1 MAMKKKMLKQTKPTR
16 KKTIKRAPKR
26 KLAVVAIGGN
36 SLIKDAAHQSVE
48 DQHDALRET
57 AHHIADMIEQ
67 GWDVAIGHGNGPQV
81 GFVLRRSEI
90 AAKVEG
96 MHEVPLDVCG
106 ADTQGAIGYELQ
118 QALQN
123 ELYHRGI
130 KKLCAT
136 IITQVLVDQNDPA
149 FKNPS
154 KPIGGFMDQAEAIRR
169 KNEMGWSVVED
180 AGRGW
185 RRVVPSPLPQEILEL
200 TTVQVVLKEGIIV
213 ITVGGGGIPVI
224 DVGDG
229 EYRGTAAVIDKDFA
243 SSLLAREVKADL
255 FLIATA
261 IEKVAIN
268 FGKPNQQWIDKMTLA
283 EAKQYL
289 AEGTHFAKGSMA
301 PKIQAIIRFLEAGG
315 KHAIITN
322 PENIGR
328 ALRGETGTHIVRR

>member
-1 MAMKKKMLKQTKPTR
+1 MPTKKKLV
-16 KKTIKRAPKR
+16 KKTIKRMAKKTTPKR

-36 SLIKDAAHQSVE
+36 SLILDSQHQSVE
-48 DQHDALRET
+48 DQETALRET
-57 AHHIADMIEQ
+57 AHHIADMVEQ

-123 ELYHRGI
+123 ELFHRGI
-130 KKLCAT
+130 KKRCAT

-154 KPIGGFMDQAEAIRR
+154 KPIGGFMDQPEATRR
-169 KNEMGWSVVED
+169 KTEMGWSVVED

-185 RRVVPSPLPQEILEL
+185 RRVVPSPQPQEIVEQ
-200 TTVQVVLKEGIIV
+200 TTIEAVLKEGIIV

-224 DVGDG
+224 DVGNG

-261 IEKVAIN
+261 VEKVAIN
-268 FGKPNQQWIDKMTLA
+268 FGKPNQQWLDKMTLA
-283 EAKQYL
+283 EAKKYL

-301 PKIQAIIRFLEAGG
+301 PKIQAIIWFLEAGG

-322 PENIGR
+322 PENLGR
-328 ALRGETGTHIVRR
+328 ALRGETGTHIVLK

>member
-1 MAMKKKMLKQTKPTR
+1 MPTKKKLI
-16 KKTIKRAPKR
+16 KKTIKRTPKH

-48 DQHDALRET
+48 DQEDALRET
-57 AHHIADMIEQ
+57 ACHIADMIEQ

-123 ELYHRGI
+123 ELYHRKI
-130 KKLCAT
+130 KKRCAT
-136 IITQVLVDQNDPA
+136 IITQVLVDQEDPA
-149 FKNPS
+149 FKNPT
-154 KPIGGFMDQAEAIRR
+154 KPIGGFMDQAEALRR
-169 KNEMGWSVVED
+169 KNEMGWSIVED

-185 RRVVPSPLPQEILEL
+185 RRVVPSPQPKEIVEQ
-200 TTVQVVLKEGIIV
+200 TTIEAVLKEGIVV

-224 DVGDG
+224 DVGNG

-261 IEKVAIN
+261 VEKVALN
-268 FGKPNQQWIDKMTLA
+268 FGKPNQQFIDKMTLA

-289 AEGTHFAKGSMA
+289 AQGTHFAKGSMA
-301 PKIQAIIRFLEAGG
+301 PKIQAIIWYLEAGG

-322 PENIGR
+322 PENLGR
-328 ALRGETGTHIVRR
+328 ALRGETGTHIVR